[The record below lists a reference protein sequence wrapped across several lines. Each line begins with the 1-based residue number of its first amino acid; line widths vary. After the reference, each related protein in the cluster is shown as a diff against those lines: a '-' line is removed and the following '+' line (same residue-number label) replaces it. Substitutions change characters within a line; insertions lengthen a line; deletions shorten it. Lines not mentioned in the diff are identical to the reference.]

1 MEVNG
6 LKKAIHWWQ
15 FAGELRNREKNTYKA
30 AQAWNCQSQSRQQ
43 SGLSRCKIMK
53 LNGIEKR
60 TECFPVTTNWLN
72 DTCGCSKGNQDVLTT
87 H

>member
-30 AQAWNCQSQSRQQ
+30 AQAWNR
-43 SGLSRCKIMK
+43 
-53 LNGIEKR
+53 
-60 TECFPVTTNWLN
+60 
-72 DTCGCSKGNQDVLTT
+72 
-87 H
+87 